1 MQKYCNANNQI
12 IGLARMEQGHYPLHL
27 VPLAGSGIAEILGNN
42 GRFRLMTDEGLCQ
55 QLPKWIEQYAPQ
67 EELQLTEVN
76 LEHEAEIEED
86 PLLSGYEASMP
97 LEPSLLLDAFQSYDM
112 EVLQPFRLL
121 LLSLS
126 SVFQCLPFDFMS
138 DIEPTTKIAVKG

>member
-1 MQKYCNANNQI
+1 M
-12 IGLARMEQGHYPLHL
+12 LL
-27 VPLAGSGIAEILGNN
+27 S
-42 GRFRLMTDEGLCQ
+42 TDCTWL
-55 QLPKWIEQYAPQ
+55 QYAPQ